1 MVSQW
6 GLLCCWCCCLFLLWA
21 QAESGGAY
29 QDLQK
34 KDTRDELRAL
44 RDMVVEQR
52 LDLRNT
58 KAEL

>member
-1 MVSQW
+1 M
-6 GLLCCWCCCLFLLWA
+6 FLSWA

-34 KDTRDELRAL
+34 KDMRDELRAL

-52 LDLRNT
+52 VELSNT
-58 KAEL
+58 EAEL